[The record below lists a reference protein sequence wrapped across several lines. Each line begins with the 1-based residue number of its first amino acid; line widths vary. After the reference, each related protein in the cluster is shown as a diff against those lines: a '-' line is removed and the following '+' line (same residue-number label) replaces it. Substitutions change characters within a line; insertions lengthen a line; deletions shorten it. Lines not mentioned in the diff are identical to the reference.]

1 MSSLRVS
8 PIKPWAFVLHS
19 SFAWAQSEKVEIAL
33 QVLVG
38 ASSGWWKGG
47 SWALHFS
54 IQDFSSRESLAGSRR
69 FFPIQR
75 APQGVSM
82 VDNWRLE
89 DLFLLASGRQT
100 EDRAWD
106 VPASCHPVALVG
118 TLDLEASLIREER
131 GSSHHSEK
139 RSLVQKSFLKL
150 LQPPEPFAVCSEQTP
165 TLRPCF
171 SGARAG
177 GRSLYSENQTINCFL
192 VHQTGSFNLTA
203 SWLADKEHIHRYS

>member
-1 MSSLRVS
+1 MGPKQESGDHLTSISWSQFRVVKGRFLS
-8 PIKPWAFVLHS
+8 PTLLHTG
-19 SFAWAQSEKVEIAL
+19 L
-33 QVLVG
+33 QLQG
-38 ASSGWWKGG
+38 N
-47 SWALHFS
+47 
-54 IQDFSSRESLAGSRR
+54 LAGSRR

-139 RSLVQKSFLKL
+139 RSLMQKSFLKL
-150 LQPPEPFAVCSEQTP
+150 LQPPEPFAACSEQTP
-165 TLRPCF
+165 TLCPCF

-177 GRSLYSENQTINCFL
+177 GRSLYSENQTINCFF
-192 VHQTGSFNLTA
+192 VHQTGSFNLIA
-203 SWLADKEHIHRYS
+203 SWLADKEQIHRYS